1 MKTRTK
7 AKPAALLLLA
17 LVVALVVAVHG
28 MPGVAT
34 GTSAAVPSTV
44 PSTVPSAAV
53 PSDAVPSV
61 TAQPGASGRAVKPMA
76 PSAEGGLTTS
86 VGLGSAGAAVGLPF
100 SVTGSVTGLAPGLW
114 RPVAVTVHNPNGVAI
129 RMTSLVL
136 SVAAD
141 STPPGCRTAT
151 NLEIQQVSMGSGR
164 GITIPAG
171 RSVVLAEQGATNPR
185 IRLRNLP
192 AVNQDVCKGKSFSLV
207 WSGTATS

>member
-17 LVVALVVAVHG
+17 LLVALVVAVHG

-34 GTSAAVPSTV
+34 GTSTAVP
-44 PSTVPSAAV
+44 P
-53 PSDAVPSV
+53 V
-61 TAQPGASGRAVKPMA
+61 TARPDASRPDATPTA
-76 PSAEGGLTTS
+76 PSAEGGLTS
-86 VGLGSAGAAVGLPF
+86 SFELGSASAASGLPF
-100 SVTGSVTGLAPGLW
+100 SVTGSVAGLAPGLW

-141 STPPGCRTAT
+141 SNPPGCRTGT
-151 NLEIQQVSMGSGR
+151 NLEIQQSSVGSGR
-164 GITIPAG
+164 GIMIPAG

-192 AVNQDVCKGKSFSLV
+192 SLNQDVCKGKSFSLL